1 MRRQGGRLFPALKHK
16 KRDQST
22 RLAPVFRPL
31 NQPKRRG
38 AAECGAPTRYSAC
51 MRQVCGRYAANTPP
65 GINHLAPLFCCSRTG
80 QPHQE
85 KRPAAR
91 SDPRTAPRRR
101 IDTMRSLVCLAA
113 RLTRGFSPMPTGSP
127 LDPPLPGAA
136 VVEWPRADPVSVE
149 RRNGPVI
156 PGNLSR
162 WVRSFTLY
170 ERSFV
175 ARKGRSLRTHL
186 TPLA

>member
-1 MRRQGGRLFPALKHK
+1 MRRRG
-16 KRDQST
+16 
-22 RLAPVFRPL
+22 
-31 NQPKRRG
+31 G
-38 AAECGAPTRYSAC
+38 AAISRLETQKTGPIHAFDPRIPPPKPAETARCGR
-51 MRQVCGRYAANTPP
+51 MRGPYRVCGRYAANTPP

-101 IDTMRSLVCLAA
+101 IDTMRSLACLAV

-149 RRNGPVI
+149 RRNGPVL
-156 PGNLSR
+156 PGNLSG
-162 WVRSFTLY
+162 WGRSFTLY
-170 ERSFV
+170 KRSFV
-175 ARKGRSLRTHL
+175 V
-186 TPLA
+186 